1 MMCRSGRGKIDP
13 PMELAVTDRCRIY
26 KAGKCTDFI
35 IEAGG
40 REFPVHRVLWVNSS
54 LISTT

>member
-1 MMCRSGRGKIDP
+1 MMCLSGRGKSNP
-13 PMELAVTDRCRIY
+13 SMELAVTDRCSIY

-40 REFPVHRVLWVNSS
+40 REFPVHRVL
-54 LISTT
+54 